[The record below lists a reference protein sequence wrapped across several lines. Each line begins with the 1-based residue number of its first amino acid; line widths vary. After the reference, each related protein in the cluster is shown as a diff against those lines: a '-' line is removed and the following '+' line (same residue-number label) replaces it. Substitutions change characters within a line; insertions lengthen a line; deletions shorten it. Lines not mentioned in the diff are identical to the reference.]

1 MTGIWLM
8 SYNCQI
14 KSGRNTHIDTKLLVH
29 VWWIFQY
36 MIYICIFTMF
46 GGFSPILIE
55 FALIGFREPLCLS
68 NCLVYM
74 YLPIQKIS
82 IEFFYILISSL
93 LISSHACIYLC
104 PKKLNFWFFKLSCS
118 YVLKLNLLNVHLFKI
133 GSCNAFIDFIPN
145 FFSCKFFRG
154 SKWS

>member
-8 SYNCQI
+8 SYI
-14 KSGRNTHIDTKLLVH
+14 TAKLRVEEILTLIPSYKW
-29 VWWIFQY
+29 WWIFQY
-36 MIYICIFTMF
+36 MIYLCIFTMF
-46 GGFSPILIE
+46 WGFSPILIE
-55 FALIGFREPLCLS
+55 FALIGFRELCLS

-104 PKKLNFWFFKLSCS
+104 PKKLNFSFFKLSCL
-118 YVLKLNLLNVHLFKI
+118 YVLKLNLLNDH
-133 GSCNAFIDFIPN
+133 FIQNRFLQCIYW
-145 FFSCKFFRG
+145 FYS
-154 SKWS
+154 